1 MTTVSTP
8 FPSMEFMLMAL
19 RLARKG
25 VGRTSPNPAVGAV
38 LVRGGKVVGRGYH
51 RAAGM
56 PHAEVEAILD
66 ARAAAKGADLYVTLE
81 PCCHAGRTGPCTE
94 TILSSGVRRVA
105 AAMLDPNP
113 LVAGKGLSALRKAGL
128 TVADGLLGEEARAL
142 NLPYLK
148 WIVSGKPYVTLKL
161 AVTLDGQIAAAGG
174 DSRWVSCEKSRAVVH
189 RMRSAADAV
198 LVGGETFRRDDP
210 RLTSRV
216 PGGRNPVRVILTSSL
231 SGVSFSRTFQR
242 GNGKVVFA
250 CPRGVPE
257 RDVRRAVSLGAKVIR
272 LPSRAG
278 RIPATVFLRAL
289 GKEGIASLLVEGGGK
304 TAGWLAA
311 AGAVDRYVF
320 FVAPLLLGEGVRA
333 IAGYRARN
341 VAGGRRLEITGVRRV
356 GADLMVTAEPPQR
369 GIRTTGG

>member
-1 MTTVSTP
+1 MR
-8 FPSMEFMLMAL
+8 MAL

-38 LVRGGKVVGRGYH
+38 LVRGGKVVGRGFH

-56 PHAEVEAILD
+56 AHAEVEAIRD
-66 ARAAAKGADLYVTLE
+66 AGGAARGADLYVTLE

-94 TILSSGVRRVA
+94 SILSAGVRRVA
-105 AAMLDPNP
+105 AAMKDPNP

-128 TVADGLLGEEARAL
+128 TVAEGLLGEEARAL
-142 NLPYLK
+142 NRPYRK

-174 DSRWVSCEKSRAVVH
+174 DSRWVSCEKSRAMVH
-189 RMRSAADAV
+189 RMRSVADAV
-198 LVGGETFRRDDP
+198 LVGGETFRRDNP
-210 RLTSRV
+210 RLTSRAT
-216 PGGRNPVRVILTSSL
+216 GEKNPVRVILTSCL
-231 SGVSFSRTFQR
+231 SDVSGRRIFRG

-272 LPSRAG
+272 LPALAG
-278 RIPATVFLRAL
+278 RIPANVFLRAL
-289 GKEGIASLLVEGGGK
+289 GKEGITSLLVEGGGR
-304 TAGWLAA
+304 TAGWLVS

-333 IAGYRARN
+333 IAGYCARN
-341 VAGGRRLEITGVRRV
+341 VAGGRKLAITGVRRV
-356 GADLMVTAEPPQR
+356 GADLMVTAEA
-369 GIRTTGG
+369 GG